1 MQASSTRPAPALG
14 DLVYA
19 LMRAVQMSPEDDR
32 FKAIAARD
40 LSVTQLRATAT
51 LSCAAEPL
59 AGGAIAERV
68 GATPGAVSRALDD
81 LVRKGLVTRRESE
94 DDRRVRLF
102 SVTPAGGELAAGLFA
117 LKRTQVDRFV
127 ESLDDGDRERL
138 DAALAPLAA
147 SGRLDPATPK
157 ETSDEAHGH

>member
-1 MQASSTRPAPALG
+1 VQTPVAIPDETSASAS
-14 DLVYA
+14 DLLYA

-32 FKAIAARD
+32 FKAIAEHD

-51 LSCAAEPL
+51 LSCAGEPL

-81 LVRKGLVTRRESE
+81 LVQKGLVTRRESQ

-102 SVTPAGGELAAGLFA
+102 SVTALGGELAAGLFA
-117 LKRTQVDRFV
+117 LKRAQVDRFV
-127 ESLDDGDRERL
+127 ERLDEADRERL
-138 DAALAPLAA
+138 EAALAPLAA
-147 SGRLDPATPK
+147 SGLLNPP
-157 ETSDEAHGH
+157 TSKDAS

>member
-1 MQASSTRPAPALG
+1 MQASSATRSATTLG

-19 LMRAVQMSPEDDR
+19 LLRTVQMSPEDDR
-32 FKAIAARD
+32 FKAIEEHD

-51 LSCAAEPL
+51 LSCAAEQLP
-59 AGGAIAERV
+59 GGAIAERV

-102 SVTPAGGELAAGLFA
+102 SVTPAGAELAAQLFA
-117 LKRTQVDRFV
+117 LKRAQVDRF
-127 ESLDDGDRERL
+127 LDRLDEADRERL
-138 DAALAPLAA
+138 EAALVPLAA
-147 SGRLDPATPK
+147 GGHLNPPTTK
-157 ETSDEAHGH
+157 EAS